1 MADENKVDE
10 NKPDES
16 KPEENKPEE
25 SKADESKAT
34 PPGKDAPDV
43 LADVLDAVSSTA
55 PIEADSGVAKA
66 APEAPTSARPEAQAS
81 ARKYEDSHNEPHPHF
96 RWHADV
102 LVDGHDVYQGMVKDI
117 SMKGVNLLLDH
128 NLQNAKLV
136 KLHIHVPPLDV
147 THPHDV
153 LEVSGKILSTVYDSS
168 EDEFRSAISFL
179 QFTLESD
186 RAYLKSRLAER

>member
-1 MADENKVDE
+1 MADENTLD
-10 NKPDES
+10 
-16 KPEENKPEE
+16 ENKPEE
-25 SKADESKAT
+25 SKPAT
-34 PPGKDAPDV
+34 DV

-55 PIEADSGVAKA
+55 PIEAAGGVAKA
-66 APEAPTSARPEAQAS
+66 APAAPAI
-81 ARKYEDSHNEPHPHF
+81 ARKYEDSHSEPHPHF

-117 SMKGVNLLLDH
+117 SMKGANLLLEH

-153 LEVSGKILSTVYDSS
+153 LEVSGKILTTVYDSS

-186 RAYLKSRLAER
+186 RTYLQSRLAER